1 MQIRTGGGHTMT
13 RLHYLYVLAGAIV
26 FLILHIHFVVAWE
39 SLYAHHPWWGQ
50 HPGGPAVFTGSPR
63 SLAIASAVLFVM
75 ALALT
80 VIPPGQRPGI
90 GSALWA
96 GVMIAVVLIWV
107 ATARLRQDSN
117 MWPIDFVFLAVQ
129 TGVPMVVGRTI
140 GLVYWRIRIGQR
152 LNPRQA
158 VAAVACLVWSSLGG
172 LI

>member
-1 MQIRTGGGHTMT
+1 MT
-13 RLHYLYVLAGAIV
+13 RLHYLYVLAGAVV

-39 SLYAHHPWWGQ
+39 SLYAHHPWTGYA
-50 HPGGPAVFTGSPR
+50 PGRSPAFFSSSPK
-63 SLAIASAVLFVM
+63 SLAIASAVLLVM

-80 VIPPGQRPGI
+80 VIPPGQRAGI
-90 GSALWA
+90 GGALWA

-129 TGVPMVVGRTI
+129 TGVPIGVGRTI

-152 LNPRQA
+152 LNARQA
-158 VAAVACLVWSSLGG
+158 VAAVACFVIGG
-172 LI
+172 WAYLIFH